1 MKNDYLHVVPLCALI
16 VACLCSSCDS
26 NLKNSLEIRTNGF
39 INENC
44 YQAILQLEPE
54 ESAIGLVARRESA
67 YLKAKNSLLY
77 DLAIENLANYCY
89 DSQLK
94 AGAIDKNIKAAEQAA
109 RRNTLIDKIKG
120 VAGTGKIAFVYYNE
134 KNFMVIGYR
143 MYKIGFKKKLDGII
157 NPQASLKSENTVPAE
172 RS

>member
-1 MKNDYLHVVPLCALI
+1 MKHNLKHVVPLCALI
-16 VACLCSSCDS
+16 LACLSSYCNS

-54 ESAIGLVARRESA
+54 ESAMGLVAKRESA

-77 DLAIENLANYCY
+77 DLAIVNLANYCY

-94 AGAIDKNIKAAEQAA
+94 AGAIDKNLKAAEQAA
-109 RRNTLIDKIKG
+109 HRNALIDKIKG

-134 KNFMVIGYR
+134 KNSMVIGYR

-157 NPQASLKSENTVPAE
+157 NPQASLKSENTLPAE